1 MNTFDILPSQD
12 ITCKEDQE
20 SDFSIAG
27 GWPFDLFVSP
37 EELYGAVF
45 KNAFHPMF
53 IATFEGQ
60 MVKFN
65 EKCSHLF
72 GYTTQE
78 MYGMESSDLFETAE
92 AAFTH
97 FITQRE
103 AMGIE
108 KAGIT
113 GIKKYGQ
120 RFPCHISS
128 VIYESDNGEK
138 RSMNTLVSLC
148 PPVNSKRNA

>member
-1 MNTFDILPSQD
+1 MNTSDILPSQD
-12 ITCKEDQE
+12 IISKEDQE
-20 SDFSIAG
+20 PDFSIAG
-27 GWPFDLFVSP
+27 RWPFDLFVSP
-37 EELYGAVF
+37 EELYSAVF
-45 KNAFHPMF
+45 RNAFHPMF
-53 IATFEGQ
+53 IATLEGQ

-72 GYTTQE
+72 GYPTQE

-92 AAFTH
+92 DAFTR

-108 KAGIT
+108 KADIT
-113 GIKKYGQ
+113 GIKKYGR

-128 VIYESDNGEK
+128 VMFESDSGEK
-138 RSMNTLVSLC
+138 RSLNTLVSLC
-148 PPVNSKRNA
+148 PPVYSKRNA